1 MEEMTEKVKMR
12 NEDTFGGS
20 FPVRVYKVSTGWCQE
35 THSHEYMQIWYV
47 VSGSCTHIVEGAEYP
62 LRAKN
67 IFVIPPFVEHGL
79 KDERDNFTIIC
90 CEFPAELITGDNLF
104 DPAGRGLLRYTCI
117 ESFAAV
123 LSRTRPCHTPGELS
137 RVMLEQLLDEM
148 LAEYDRRAE
157 YYEIILKADVLKL
170 LTLLARD
177 YSEAMADGGAIV
189 RSYSAYI
196 DKAVAFI
203 EENFR
208 DKLHIE
214 DAAKAVYAYNV
225 RLIDALCDV
234 VPAVKV
240 QVAYYEM
247 YGPAGMEVYEKTIRY
262 AQEKGLIVMAD
273 VKRNDIGATAAC
285 YANAYIGKT
294 DMPDGAQAAFGADI
308 ATINPYLGV
317 DGIKPF
323 ADACRDNGT
332 GVFVLVKTSNPS
344 SGQLQDLRFEDGRT
358 LYQAVADLVEEW
370 GEETRGESGYSA
382 VGAVV
387 GATYPQQGVELR
399 ARMPHAF
406 FLVPGYGAQGAKGT
420 DIAGCF
426 DANGNGA
433 IVNASRSILCAWKKR
448 EGMAFDAAARDEAL
462 RMKEDLCSSLKAVG
476 KEIK

>member
-1 MEEMTEKVKMR
+1 
-12 NEDTFGGS
+12 
-20 FPVRVYKVSTGWCQE
+20 
-35 THSHEYMQIWYV
+35 
-47 VSGSCTHIVEGAEYP
+47 
-62 LRAKN
+62 
-67 IFVIPPFVEHGL
+67 
-79 KDERDNFTIIC
+79 
-90 CEFPAELITGDNLF
+90 
-104 DPAGRGLLRYTCI
+104 
-117 ESFAAV
+117 
-123 LSRTRPCHTPGELS
+123 
-137 RVMLEQLLDEM
+137 
-148 LAEYDRRAE
+148 
-157 YYEIILKADVLKL
+157 
-170 LTLLARD
+170 
-177 YSEAMADGGAIV
+177 
-189 RSYSAYI
+189 
-196 DKAVAFI
+196 
-203 EENFR
+203 
-208 DKLHIE
+208 
-214 DAAKAVYAYNV
+214 
-225 RLIDALCDV
+225 
-234 VPAVKV
+234 
-240 QVAYYEM
+240 
-247 YGPAGMEVYEKTIRY
+247 MEVYEKTIRY

-294 DMPDGAQAAFGADI
+294 DMPDGAQKAFGADI

-317 DGIKPF
+317 DGVKPF